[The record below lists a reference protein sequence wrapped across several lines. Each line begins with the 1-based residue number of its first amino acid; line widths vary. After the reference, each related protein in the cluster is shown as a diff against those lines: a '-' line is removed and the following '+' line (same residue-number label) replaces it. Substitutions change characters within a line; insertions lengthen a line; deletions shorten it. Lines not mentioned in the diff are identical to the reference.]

1 MDVETMQ
8 ARRQPFHL
16 TLHNDILALTS
27 NDVIIA
33 VTMPHQLLKAK
44 GYIKRRSLMITC
56 WRKVMVPLACPTRTH
71 TAVTD
76 MVEKASKKAENT
88 ERGAAFELNFNR

>member
-1 MDVETMQ
+1 
-8 ARRQPFHL
+8 
-16 TLHNDILALTS
+16 
-27 NDVIIA
+27 
-33 VTMPHQLLKAK
+33 
-44 GYIKRRSLMITC
+44 
-56 WRKVMVPLACPTRTH
+56 MVPLACPTRTH